1 MEIRCALFFGGGIVR
16 CGVLSSKLTIVRP
29 GHAEAAVFLK
39 FWRPR
44 NRFSRGRT
52 RRRRLSVLEDDLVVA
67 CFQGIIGQ
75 PSAGDPEVLKQR
87 PSGTARFG
95 SRLAEAAVFLK
106 LGGPGTDPV
115 GVVHSVV
122 SHVFPNSQWKI
133 TS

>member
-1 MEIRCALFFGGGIVR
+1 MPFFGGYRLVR
-16 CGVLSSKLTIVRP
+16 RTIVKADDRP
-29 GHAEAAVFLK
+29 AGPRTGGCIPK
-39 FWRPR
+39 TWRPR

-52 RRRRLSVLEDDLVVA
+52 RRRRLSVLENDLVVA
-67 CFQGIIGQ
+67 CFQGIIGG

-95 SRLAEAAVFLK
+95 SRLAEAAVFVEP
-106 LGGPGTDPV
+106 GGPGTDPV

-122 SHVFPNSQWKI
+122 SHVFPNSQWKM